1 MLPGPIPMA
10 HSGQSDYWGVCID
23 IKDRDNTGSSA
34 VPVTQQT
41 EYSVWSTSNVSQ
53 SVLHWLI
60 EKPSHKKRP
69 NQFRQL
75 IEKIRKFS

>member
-41 EYSVWSTSNVSQ
+41 EYSV
-53 SVLHWLI
+53 
-60 EKPSHKKRP
+60 
-69 NQFRQL
+69 
-75 IEKIRKFS
+75 